1 MMMKKLLATVKNSF
15 GDNRLTLSGEILI
28 TPDKRC
34 SRALIECLDRKKIK
48 SILNGINNQ
57 YSSLDIDIVN
67 GLLEINIKFFAH
79 QIRVANKDFLDEFSE
94 YLRELTK
101 VILLQEDLIV
111 RINVFGTWETK
122 EKIEQY
128 RYLNKKD
135 DVRYTIIDETLKN
148 KLVRLFTPK
157 IYLITGL
164 LAIICYAGYV
174 GYNHYFVGNNQL
186 ETVEEDTFT
195 DSTVKTNIKINERR

>member
-1 MMMKKLLATVKNSF
+1 MMMQKLLSTVKNYF

-28 TPDKRC
+28 TPNKGS
-34 SRALIECLDRKKIK
+34 SRALIERLDRKQIK

-57 YSSLDIDIVN
+57 YSSLDIEIVN
-67 GLLEINIKFFAH
+67 GLMEMNIKFFAH
-79 QIRVANKDFLDEFSE
+79 QIRVANKKFLDEFSE
-94 YLRELTK
+94 YLRALTK
-101 VILLQEDLIV
+101 VILLEEDLIV

-148 KLVRLFTPK
+148 KFVRLFTPK
-157 IYLITGL
+157 IYLIAGL
-164 LAIICYAGYV
+164 LSIICYAGYV
-174 GYNHYFVGNNQL
+174 GYNHYFVEEIPHDNFTDTQVENNQP
-186 ETVEEDTFT
+186 
-195 DSTVKTNIKINERR
+195 